1 MSETKYGD
9 RKVLFGVIK
18 KPDGRIEVRVYHAN
32 VSEREV
38 VKAHSANPRYFIE
51 HYGTY
56 SHSKIRAKYWLAQAV
71 SEYRSHFA
79 SNRVDFVL
87 V

>member
-9 RKVLFGVIK
+9 RKVLFGVIQ
-18 KPDGRIEVRVYHAN
+18 KPGGRIEVRVYHAN
-32 VSEREV
+32 VSERKV

-51 HYGTY
+51 HYHTY
-56 SHSKIRAKYWLAQAV
+56 SRSKIRAKYWMAQVV
-71 SEYRSHFA
+71 SGYRSHFD